1 MTNRINLIRNSTG
14 NPATATSPNGQPM
27 SDNLFKECDDIH
39 QLIHQLVGLS
49 SVCWVGGTTGEFDT
63 TQALKAASHALTR
76 LNELGCRC

>member
-1 MTNRINLIRNSTG
+1 
-14 NPATATSPNGQPM
+14 M

-49 SVCWVGGTTGEFDT
+49 SLCWVGGTTGEFDT